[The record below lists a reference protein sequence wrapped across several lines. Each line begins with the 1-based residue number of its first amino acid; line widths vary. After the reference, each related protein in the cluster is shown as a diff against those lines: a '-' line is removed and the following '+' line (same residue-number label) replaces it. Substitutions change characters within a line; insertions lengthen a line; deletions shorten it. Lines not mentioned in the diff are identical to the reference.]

1 MKPNGYF
8 TDVEKVLYSQAVGG
22 VVFAL
27 VGGTPQIV
35 LLTTAPLA
43 LYTKSKWS
51 MIYWRSFSLCKASVT
66 GNMLAAFSSNEVFKY
81 YGTNLRTESHR
92 LWKEP

>member
-43 LYTKSKWS
+43 LYTKSK
-51 MIYWRSFSLCKASVT
+51 
-66 GNMLAAFSSNEVFKY
+66 
-81 YGTNLRTESHR
+81 
-92 LWKEP
+92 